1 MPEHTPDRDRV
12 SSHSDADGIEIVR
25 TFDAPRELVFEAWTR
40 AEAWAAWFGEPGSS
54 IKPDRIS
61 MDARP
66 GGRWSLVMIYGPEE
80 VELPFSGEFR
90 EVVEPQRIVLTL
102 TDAEHPDGARV
113 ARLPGAPERLPQD
126 ATRRAVERRLDRVDR
141 IVRGASFAI
150 PNGRPSD
157 RGHANRCSVRSDP

>member
-1 MPEHTPDRDRV
+1 MPEGTPDHDRV

-54 IKPDRIS
+54 IPPDRIS

-102 TDAEHPDGARV
+102 TDAEHPDGAQAEVVTIVLRDLGDDRTEV
-113 ARLPGAPERLPQD
+113 TFTQRGGNLSPEQYEQAMRGWL
-126 ATRRAVERRLDRVDR
+126 VFLERQ
-141 IVRGASFAI
+141 
-150 PNGRPSD
+150 SD
-157 RGHANRCSVRSDP
+157 YLKMRHDTP